1 MSKLLISIQ
10 VSCTR
15 DWKTKFPKKVLTSGL
30 SAVCDKM
37 LGLIL
42 GRNLDYFRAILG
54 ILWKNRKILG
64 INNG

>member
-1 MSKLLISIQ
+1 M
-10 VSCTR
+10 CAG
-15 DWKTKFPKKVLTSGL
+15 FPAVL
-30 SAVCDKM
+30 DKI

-64 INNG
+64 ITNF